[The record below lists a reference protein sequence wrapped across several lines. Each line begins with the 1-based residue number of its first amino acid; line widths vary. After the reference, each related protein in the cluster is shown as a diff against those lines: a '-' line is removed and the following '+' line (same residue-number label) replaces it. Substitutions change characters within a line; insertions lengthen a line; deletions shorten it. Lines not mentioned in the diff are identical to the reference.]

1 MVTLNKDLY
10 NGLKGIIY
18 HENEVIGVCE
28 SADVFLDLC
37 SQIKAEQSDKYKM
50 EVEVSISE
58 GAKRTY
64 VYHFT
69 KNGTLVPLHYSGVDL
84 WTDILNKRIL
94 HLYNFTVSHDF
105 KIV

>member
-28 SADVFLDLC
+28 SADTFLDLC

-50 EVEVSISE
+50 EVEAKMAN

-84 WTDILNKRIL
+84 WTDILNERLL
-94 HLYNFTVSHDF
+94 HLYNFEVRHDF
-105 KIV
+105 KTV